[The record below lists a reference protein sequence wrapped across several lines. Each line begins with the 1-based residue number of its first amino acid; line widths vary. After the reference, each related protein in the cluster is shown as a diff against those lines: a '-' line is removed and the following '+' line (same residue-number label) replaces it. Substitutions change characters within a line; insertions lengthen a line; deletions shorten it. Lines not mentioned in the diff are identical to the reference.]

1 MWRGLPYRHQIPLG
15 LSLAVLVSA
24 AFVTLLSAL
33 FAADSARTDTLAR
46 VGRAAT
52 LLDAQGLPLLAADD
66 TFRAFTLMRDT
77 AGLLPGAEA
86 GASRAALL
94 DAAGRVFASS
104 VPQRLRLGDA
114 VLGALHDGDAALPPT
129 VPQRQW
135 FDAPDG
141 RVRLVD
147 PIRSEDG
154 QLLGYGFF
162 EVDAAVFAPD
172 WPALVRPALLGAVL
186 AVTLLAPIGWTVG
199 QRMARP
205 VTEIARAIETLGHA
219 PAGAARVPLPSPG
232 DAELG
237 RIAAA
242 VQRLGEE
249 IDERRRAER
258 RALSAERLAA
268 VGRLTGAMAHEINNP
283 LGGLINAVQ
292 TLRLRGADE
301 AVRERAL
308 DLLARGLQQIRT
320 TVAALL
326 PQARVEDRALAA
338 ADLDDVLLLAQSATP
353 RAGVEVGARAE
364 VIAPP
369 RVPSAPVRQVMLNL
383 LLNAIKAAGDGG
395 RVQALLQVD
404 GERVRFCVSNT
415 GAALSASR
423 LARLVAAE
431 HGDDPRGFGL
441 WVCREIAALHGG
453 GFDVDA
459 AERAGTRLVFWIP
472 NTPGHA

>member
-1 MWRGLPYRHQIPLG
+1 MWRRLPYRQQIPLG

-24 AFVTLLSAL
+24 AFVTLLSAV
-33 FAADSARTDTLAR
+33 FAAASARADSLAR

-66 TFRAFTLMRDT
+66 TFRAFTLLRDT
-77 AGLLPGAEA
+77 AGLLPGVET

-114 VLGALHDGDAALPPT
+114 VLGAQRDAAALPPT
-129 VPQRQW
+129 VPQRAW
-135 FDAPDG
+135 FEDADG

-154 QLLGYGFF
+154 QLLGYSFF
-162 EVDAAVFAPD
+162 EVDASVFAPE
-172 WPALVRPALLGAVL
+172 WAALVRPALLGAVL
-186 AVTLLAPIGWTVG
+186 SVTLLAPIGWTVG

-205 VTEIARAIETLGHA
+205 VTEIARAIENLGQP
-219 PAGAARVPLPSPG
+219 PAGAARTPLPSPA

-242 VQRLGEE
+242 VQRLGDE
-249 IDERRRAER
+249 IDERQRAQQ
-258 RALSAERLAA
+258 RALAAERLAA

-292 TLRLRGADE
+292 TLRLRGDDA

-308 DLLARGLQQIRT
+308 DLLARGLQQVRT

-326 PQARVEDRALAA
+326 PQARVEDRALDAS
-338 ADLDDVLLLAQSATP
+338 DLDDVLLLAQSAAP
-353 RAGVEVGARAE
+353 RAGVDVTARAE
-364 VIAPP
+364 LMAPP
-369 RVPSAPVRQVMLNL
+369 RVPSAPLRQVMLNL
-383 LLNAIKAAGDGG
+383 LINAIKAAGDGG
-395 RVQALLQVD
+395 RVQALLHVD
-404 GERVRFCVSNT
+404 AGQVRFCVTNT
-415 GAALSASR
+415 GAALSAAG

-472 NTPGHA
+472 NTAGHA

>member
-1 MWRGLPYRHQIPLG
+1 MWHRLPYRQQVPLG

-24 AFVTLLSAL
+24 SLVTLLAAL
-33 FAADSARTDTLAR
+33 FAADNARTDTLAR
-46 VGRAAT
+46 VDRAAT

-66 TFRAFTLMRDT
+66 TFRAFTLLRDT
-77 AGLLPGAEA
+77 AGLLPGVET

-94 DAAGRVFASS
+94 DAAGRVFAST

-114 VLGALHDGDAALPPT
+114 VLGAQRDAADALPMT
-129 VPQRQW
+129 VPHRQW

-141 RVRLVD
+141 CVRLVD

-162 EVDAAVFAPD
+162 EVDASVFAPD
-172 WPALVRPALLGAVL
+172 WAALVRPALLGAVL

-205 VTEIARAIETLGHA
+205 VTEIARAIENLGQVR
-219 PAGAARVPLPSPG
+219 PGAARAPLPSPG

-242 VQRLGEE
+242 VQRLGDE
-249 IDERRRAER
+249 IDERQRAQQ

-292 TLRLRGADE
+292 TLRLRGADD
-301 AVRERAL
+301 AVRERSL

-338 ADLDDVLLLAQSATP
+338 ADLDDVLLLAQSTA
-353 RAGVEVGARAE
+353 RAGVDVGARAE
-364 VIAPP
+364 VLAPP

-383 LLNAIKAAGDGG
+383 LINAIKAAGDGG
-395 RVQALLQVD
+395 RVQALLHVD
-404 GERVRFCVSNT
+404 GEQVRFCVTNT
-415 GAALSASR
+415 GAALSAGG

-453 GFDVDA
+453 GFEVDA

-472 NTPGHA
+472 NTAAHA